1 MQSSAVRSLRWAQVA
16 DSTELTLHT
25 LGVRL
30 AMFFGEHRL
39 PEALQAIAMDAFILP
54 QCIVRVEQQ
63 RLWMLDARQNRRGV
77 HLLILA
83 EAPT

>member
-1 MQSSAVRSLRWAQVA
+1 
-16 DSTELTLHT
+16 
-25 LGVRL
+25 
-30 AMFFGEHRL
+30 MFFGEHRL

-63 RLWMLDARQNRRGV
+63 RLWMLEARQNRRGV